1 MRSLRAQLSL
11 AMMLMVLL
19 TVAGISFFANLRI
32 SRAFEDYIARHN
44 LHDKVDFRGCLC
56 TGRCGEG
63 PNIEI
68 AGRAYQRVD
77 AGVLLDILDR
87 VFAHREDAQ

>member
-1 MRSLRAQLSL
+1 MIEIKVCMGSSCYARGNEDTRR
-11 AMMLMVLL
+11 V
-19 TVAGISFFANLRI
+19 I
-32 SRAFEDYIARHN
+32 EDYIARHN